1 MSYMLHII
9 ASTEK
14 TKNLMDFLSADET
27 RLKRIWPE
35 TTVSLTDSRAAGID
49 DISFGWFLN
58 DMQNAQITRMQDG
71 HYRVLADRITSTTPE
86 VLEKLEMATNR
97 LGHPYFGGAYFLTRG
112 QVHSVAARLPLEQ
125 LEYDGSFD
133 GPQGDDLTAGM

>member
-35 TTVSLTDSRAAGID
+35 TTVSLTDARAAGID
-49 DISFGWFLN
+49 DVSFGWFLN
-58 DMQNAQITRMQDG
+58 DIQNAEITRMQDG
-71 HYRVLADRITSTTPE
+71 HYRVLADEITSTTPE

-112 QVHSVAARLPLEQ
+112 QVHSVAAHKPLAELQ
-125 LEYDGSFD
+125 YDGSFD
-133 GPQGDDLTAGM
+133 TVEPDTLDAGL